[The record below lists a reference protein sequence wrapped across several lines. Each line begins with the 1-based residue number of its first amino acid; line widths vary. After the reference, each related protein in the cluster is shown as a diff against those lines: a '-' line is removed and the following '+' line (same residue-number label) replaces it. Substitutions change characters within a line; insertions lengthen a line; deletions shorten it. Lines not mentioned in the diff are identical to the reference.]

1 MASGLHQHPRLLFF
15 LRYWLPLIGYV
26 GLIFTLSAQPHLQSP
41 LRFDNSDKLIHASEY
56 AGLGV
61 LLLAMLR
68 ASNPR
73 RPAVISALMAVAAGM
88 AIGAIDE
95 NFQRTVPG
103 RMCDLIDWIADSSGL
118 VLAQLAA
125 FVWSRIREN

>member
-26 GLIFTLSAQPHLQSP
+26 GLIFTLSAQPHLQTP

-56 AGLGV
+56 GGLGV

-68 ASNPR
+68 ASNPSR
-73 RPAVISALMAVAAGM
+73 VAIVSAMMAVAAGM
-88 AIGAIDE
+88 CIAAIDE

-103 RMCDLIDWIADSSGL
+103 RMCDFTDWIADSSGL

-125 FVWSRIREN
+125 LVWSRIREN

>member
-1 MASGLHQHPRLLFF
+1 MASGLHRHPRLLFF

-26 GLIFTLSAQPHLQSP
+26 GLIFTLSAQPRLQAP
-41 LRFDNSDKLIHASEY
+41 LRFQNSDKIIHAFEY

-73 RPAVISALMAVAAGM
+73 RPIVASALLAVLAGM
-88 AIGAIDE
+88 SIGAIDE
-95 NFQRTVPG
+95 NFQRAIPG
-103 RMCDLIDWIADSSGL
+103 RMCDLVDWFADSTG
-118 VLAQLAA
+118 VIVAQMAA
-125 FVWSRIREN
+125 YVWSRLREN